1 MKAIFAVDEDG
12 GIGKDG
18 GLPWPKIP
26 GDLERFKQLT
36 TNGIVVMGR
45 GTWESSGMPKPLPK
59 RRNVVVSSQDLDLPN
74 DVIHFR
80 DISLL
85 DSIPTSWII
94 GGAGLIDT
102 AYEKINT
109 IYLTRVPGTYE
120 CDTVVDMDRI
130 DREWTVVH
138 EEVLEDHTFQVLK
151 RNEVAEQYKD
161 ETVS

>member
-80 DISLL
+80 DTSLL
-85 DSIPTSWII
+85 DSIPTAWII

-102 AYEKINT
+102 AYDKIDT
-109 IYLTRVPGTYE
+109 IYLTRVPGTYD

-151 RNEVAEQYKD
+151 RNEVADNFKK
-161 ETVS
+161 